1 MSHDQEQSIW
11 DHLEELAKR
20 LRRAL
25 TALAIVT
32 FVIMS
37 APSDFGQILKLNFSG
52 YRPLISS
59 ILVFIEDSLLPGSE
73 ALLIASNWLDPFY
86 IYFLVAFIIA
96 FLVTLPY
103 LSWELYRFV
112 NPALYEHERKG
123 IFTFVF
129 VVVLLFGLGA
139 AYAWFL
145 LLPTTFSVLYNF
157 VNQSRVLPLFA
168 VKDFYNMVAF
178 GLLGSGIFYTFPVII
193 WMLVKADLLEVESL
207 KRNRKQLF
215 VGLLFVTAILSPDPT
230 PFTMLLMSVPF
241 YILYEITI
249 QVLQRTT
256 PDPEKKAIQAGLRA
270 SERFLNREKA
280 SEEAKTPDS

>member
-11 DHLEELAKR
+11 DHLEEFATR

-25 TALAIVT
+25 TALALAT
-32 FVIMS
+32 FVIMM
-37 APSDFGQILKLNFSG
+37 APSDPAQILKLNFSD

-59 ILVFIEDSLLPGSE
+59 ILEFIQESLLPGGVD
-73 ALLIASNWLDPFY
+73 LIAFNWLDPFY

-103 LSWELYRFV
+103 LSWELYKFIT
-112 NPALYEHERKG
+112 PALYEHERKG
-123 IFTFVF
+123 IFTFVI
-129 VVVLLFGLGA
+129 VVVLLFGVGA

-157 VNQSRVLPLFA
+157 VSQSRVLPFFA

-178 GLLGSGIFYTFPVII
+178 GLLGSGVFYTFPVII
-193 WMLVKADLLEVESL
+193 WIIVKADLLEVESL

-249 QVLQRTT
+249 QILQRTT

-270 SERFLNREKA
+270 SERFLTREKA
-280 SEEAKTPDS
+280 REEAKTPDS